1 MKRTLLVFTAAI
13 LLFAMSSFQPVKA
26 QEEDSPFSVGTDIV
40 SSYVWRGSAFSGSSF
55 QPYVEYGSGG
65 FSLGAWGSFD
75 FVGSFAEAD
84 LYAAYAFDF
93 GLSIGLTDYYYP
105 GTPYFEFD
113 DSTGSHA
120 FELNVGYAVGGFS
133 IGANYILNEA
143 PNAGSIGGDMY
154 FELGYGFDN
163 VDIFVGAGNGWHTI
177 EEVEYDEFGAE
188 KEVDDEFGV
197 VNVGVASSKEIKI
210 SESFSLPV
218 GVAAIWN
225 PYAEQFY
232 IVGTISF

>member
-40 SSYVWRGSAFSGSSF
+40 SSYVWRGSQYSGSAF
-55 QPYVEYGSGG
+55 QPYIELGLGN

-75 FVGSFAEAD
+75 FVGGFAEAD

-93 GLSIGLTDYYYP
+93 GLSIGVTDYYYP
-105 GTPYFEFD
+105 GTEYFDFSD
-113 DSTGSHA
+113 TTGAHA
-120 FELNVGYAVGGFS
+120 FELNVGYEVGGFS
-133 IGANYILNEA
+133 IGANYMFNEA
-143 PNAGSIGGDMY
+143 PGAGSVGGDMY
-154 FELGYGFDN
+154 FELGYGFEN
-163 VDIFVGAGNGWHTI
+163 VDIFVGAGDGWHTS
-177 EEVEYDEFGAE
+177 DGEFA
-188 KEVDDEFGV
+188 VC
-197 VNVGVASSKEIKI
+197 NIGVASSKEIQL
-210 SESFSLPV
+210 SESFALPI

-225 PYAEQFY
+225 PESEQFY